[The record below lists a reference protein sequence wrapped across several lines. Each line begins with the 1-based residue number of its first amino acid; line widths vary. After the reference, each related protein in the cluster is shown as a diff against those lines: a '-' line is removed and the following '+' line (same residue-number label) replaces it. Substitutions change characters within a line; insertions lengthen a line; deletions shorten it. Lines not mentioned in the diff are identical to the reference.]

1 MFKSL
6 RERLKG
12 VSKKLED
19 EVEKQLGD
27 QLERELAASMA
38 KPEPPVAP
46 AQPATAPPIPR
57 EPAPAPDVAPAH
69 REPDPTTPAPASR
82 PEPQPSPAPVETP
95 PAPSVPVTP
104 PFRVEPASE
113 VVHHQPD
120 PTKTQPPVPAP
131 GPSPAPQSTPL
142 SPLTQP
148 PPGSTSASS
157 VAGQVPK
164 PVLAPILEP
173 TRPVSSPPPQ
183 PKPQA
188 PKPQPAERTAPKPNV
203 TGRKMLT
210 EEEIS
215 ARLERELTEAVQVQ
229 KAVEEVVQTVAPAA
243 RFTINEQ
250 VLEDILWEL
259 EVGLLE
265 SDVALPVIEAI
276 KANVKEQ
283 ILTLTVGGKPE
294 EVVEAVLRTAITKV
308 LQVNP
313 LVFDDFVRARM
324 KVKTPVVIMFVG
336 VNGTG
341 KTTSIGRLAWRLKE
355 QGIGVVMA
363 AGDTFRA
370 GAIEQLAL
378 HGERLGIT
386 VIKHKAGADPAAVAY
401 DAVEHAKA
409 RNKQVVLL
417 DTAGRMQNNSN
428 LMDEMDKIRRVAN
441 PDLCIFVGDSL
452 AGNDAVE
459 QARKF
464 DEIVDVG
471 GVILTKVDVDAKG
484 GAALSV
490 AYTIN
495 KPLLFVGVGQDYPDL
510 KPFDAEWLVNRLFG
524 DEAEAAA

>member
-1 MFKSL
+1 VFKAL
-6 RERLKG
+6 RDRLKG

-19 EVEKQLGD
+19 EVERQLGD
-27 QLERELAASMA
+27 QLEKELAAA
-38 KPEPPVAP
+38 LAQPEPAAPAAVPAAPPSTPVKPQPVAE
-46 AQPATAPPIPR
+46 PPHVPR
-57 EPAPAPDVAPAH
+57 EPAPNPP
-69 REPDPTTPAPASR
+69 PAPA
-82 PEPQPSPAPVETP
+82 
-95 PAPSVPVTP
+95 
-104 PFRVEPASE
+104 VEPAKPAPA
-113 VVHHQPD
+113 PD
-120 PTKTQPPVPAP
+120 FAEPMVEPHPVPAP
-131 GPSPAPQSTPL
+131 TAPEPKAPAPPTPPSAPTVAAPALEPPRPAPQPR
-142 SPLTQP
+142 PQ
-148 PPGSTSASS
+148 
-157 VAGQVPK
+157 Q
-164 PVLAPILEP
+164 APQ
-173 TRPVSSPPPQ
+173 Q
-183 PKPQA
+183 PKQ
-188 PKPQPAERTAPKPNV
+188 QPAERTAPKPGV
-203 TGRKMLT
+203 TGRKMLS

-215 ARLERELTEAVQVQ
+215 ARLERELSEAVAVQ
-229 KAVEEVVQTVAPAA
+229 RSVEEVVQKEAPAA

-250 VLEDILWEL
+250 VLEDILWDL

-294 EVVEAVLRTAITKV
+294 EIIEKVLRTAIKRV

-313 LVFDDFVRARM
+313 LDFDQFIRERL
-324 KVKTPVVIMFVG
+324 KVKRPVVVMFVG

-355 QGIGVVMA
+355 QGLGVVLA

-378 HGERLGIT
+378 HGERLGVT

-401 DAVEHAKA
+401 DAIEHAKA
-409 RNKQVVLL
+409 RQKEVVLL

-495 KPLLFVGVGQDYPDL
+495 KPLLFVGVGQNYPDL

-524 DEAEAAA
+524 DEAEAPA

>member
-1 MFKSL
+1 
-6 RERLKG
+6 
-12 VSKKLED
+12 
-19 EVEKQLGD
+19 
-27 QLERELAASMA
+27 AAALA
-38 KPEPPVAP
+38 KPEPAAPAAVPAAPPSTPIKPQPVAE
-46 AQPATAPPIPR
+46 PPHVPR
-57 EPAPAPDVAPAH
+57 EPAPSPP
-69 REPDPTTPAPASR
+69 PAPAV
-82 PEPQPSPAPVETP
+82 EPAKPAPTSDFAEPIVEPHPVPPPMAPAPKAPAPTPP
-95 PAPSVPVTP
+95 PAPTAAPAMEP
-104 PFRVEPASE
+104 PR
-113 VVHHQPD
+113 
-120 PTKTQPPVPAP
+120 
-131 GPSPAPQSTPL
+131 PAPQP
-142 SPLTQP
+142 
-148 PPGSTSASS
+148 
-157 VAGQVPK
+157 
-164 PVLAPILEP
+164 
-173 TRPVSSPPPQ
+173 R
-183 PKPQA
+183 PQA
-188 PKPQPAERTAPKPNV
+188 PQQPKQQTAERTAPKPGV
-203 TGRKMLT
+203 TGRKMLS
-210 EEEIS
+210 EEEIA
-215 ARLERELTEAVQVQ
+215 ARLERELSEAVAVQ
-229 KAVEEVVQTVAPAA
+229 KSVEEVVQKEAPAA

-250 VLEDILWEL
+250 VLEDILWDL

-294 EVVEAVLRTAITKV
+294 DIIEKVLRTAIKRV

-313 LVFDDFVRARM
+313 LDFDQFIRERLKA
-324 KVKTPVVIMFVG
+324 KKPVVVMFVG

-341 KTTSIGRLAWRLKE
+341 KTTSIGRLAWRLRE
-355 QGIGVVMA
+355 QGLGVVLA

-378 HGERLGIT
+378 HGERLGVT

-401 DAVEHAKA
+401 DAIEHAKA
-409 RNKQVVLL
+409 RQKEVVLL

-495 KPLLFVGVGQDYPDL
+495 KPLLFVGVGQNYPDL

-524 DEAEAAA
+524 DEAEAPA

>member
-1 MFKSL
+1 MFKAL
-6 RERLKG
+6 RDRLKG

-27 QLERELAASMA
+27 KLEQELAAALA
-38 KPEPPVAP
+38 KPVPASAPAATPPLAPTAPTPTPSPRPEPPAL
-46 AQPATAPPIPR
+46 
-57 EPAPAPDVAPAH
+57 APAPKPVEQPL
-69 REPDPTTPAPASR
+69 
-82 PEPQPSPAPVETP
+82 PEP
-95 PAPSVPVTP
+95 
-104 PFRVEPASE
+104 
-113 VVHHQPD
+113 
-120 PTKTQPPVPAP
+120 
-131 GPSPAPQSTPL
+131 
-142 SPLTQP
+142 
-148 PPGSTSASS
+148 
-157 VAGQVPK
+157 
-164 PVLAPILEP
+164 
-173 TRPVSSPPPQ
+173 RPVQPAVPQ
-183 PKPQA
+183 PAAPA
-188 PKPQPAERTAPKPNV
+188 PKPTPVPLVNPPTSTPTQPAPPGAPQQPVGAAPATVQQPRPVPQQPKQQPAERTAPKANV
-203 TGRKMLT
+203 TGRKMLS
-210 EEEIS
+210 EDEIA
-215 ARLERELTEAVQVQ
+215 ARLERELGEAVAVQ
-229 KAVEEVVQTVAPAA
+229 KAVETVVQTTAPAT

-250 VLEDILWEL
+250 VLEDILWDL

-294 EVVEAVLRTAITKV
+294 EIIEKVLRTAIKRV

-313 LVFDDFVRARM
+313 LDFDQFIRERL
-324 KVKTPVVIMFVG
+324 KVKRPVVVMFVG

-341 KTTSIGRLAWRLKE
+341 KTTSIGRLAYRLKE
-355 QGIGVVMA
+355 QGLGVVMA

-378 HGERLGIT
+378 HGERLGVT

-401 DAVEHAKA
+401 DAIEHAKA
-409 RNKQVVLL
+409 RQKEVVLL

-441 PDLCIFVGDSL
+441 PDLCVFVGDSL

-495 KPLLFVGVGQDYPDL
+495 KPLLFVGVGQNYPDL
-510 KPFDAEWLVNRLFG
+510 KPFDADWMVSRLFG
-524 DEAEAAA
+524 DETEAAA

>member
-1 MFKSL
+1 MFKAL
-6 RERLKG
+6 RDRLKG

-27 QLERELAASMA
+27 KLEQELAVAMA
-38 KPEPPVAP
+38 KPVPAP
-46 AQPATAPPIPR
+46 TPAA
-57 EPAPAPDVAPAH
+57 PAPAPAAPA
-69 REPDPTTPAPASR
+69 PSAPAPPPRPAPPVPPAAPKPVGQPL
-82 PEPQPSPAPVETP
+82 PEPRPAQPTVPSPAA
-95 PAPSVPVTP
+95 PAPKPTPVPLVNPPTSTP
-104 PFRVEPASE
+104 
-113 VVHHQPD
+113 
-120 PTKTQPPVPAP
+120 TQPAPPGAPQQPVGAASATVQQPH
-131 GPSPAPQSTPL
+131 PAPQ
-142 SPLTQP
+142 
-148 PPGSTSASS
+148 
-157 VAGQVPK
+157 
-164 PVLAPILEP
+164 
-173 TRPVSSPPPQ
+173 Q
-183 PKPQA
+183 PKQQPAQA
-188 PKPQPAERTAPKPNV
+188 KPQPAERTAPKANV
-203 TGRKMLT
+203 TGRKMLS
-210 EEEIS
+210 EDEIAS
-215 ARLERELTEAVQVQ
+215 RLERELGEAVAVQ
-229 KAVEEVVQTVAPAA
+229 KAVETVVQTVAPAT

-250 VLEDILWEL
+250 VLEDILWDL

-276 KANVKEQ
+276 KASVKEQ

-294 EVVEAVLRTAITKV
+294 EVIETVLRTAIKRV

-313 LVFDDFVRARM
+313 LDFDQFIRERL
-324 KVKTPVVIMFVG
+324 KVKRPVVVMFVG

-341 KTTSIGRLAWRLKE
+341 KTTSIGRLAYRLKE
-355 QGIGVVMA
+355 QGLGVVLA

-378 HGERLGIT
+378 HGERLGVT

-401 DAVEHAKA
+401 DAIEHAKA
-409 RNKQVVLL
+409 RQKEVVLL

-441 PDLCIFVGDSL
+441 PDLCVFVGDSL

-524 DEAEAAA
+524 DEAEAPA

>member
-1 MFKSL
+1 
-6 RERLKG
+6 
-12 VSKKLED
+12 
-19 EVEKQLGD
+19 
-27 QLERELAASMA
+27 
-38 KPEPPVAP
+38 
-46 AQPATAPPIPR
+46 
-57 EPAPAPDVAPAH
+57 
-69 REPDPTTPAPASR
+69 
-82 PEPQPSPAPVETP
+82 
-95 PAPSVPVTP
+95 
-104 PFRVEPASE
+104 
-113 VVHHQPD
+113 
-120 PTKTQPPVPAP
+120 
-131 GPSPAPQSTPL
+131 
-142 SPLTQP
+142 
-148 PPGSTSASS
+148 
-157 VAGQVPK
+157 
-164 PVLAPILEP
+164 
-173 TRPVSSPPPQ
+173 
-183 PKPQA
+183 
-188 PKPQPAERTAPKPNV
+188 
-203 TGRKMLT
+203 
-210 EEEIS
+210 
-215 ARLERELTEAVQVQ
+215 
-229 KAVEEVVQTVAPAA
+229 
-243 RFTINEQ
+243 
-250 VLEDILWEL
+250 
-259 EVGLLE
+259 
-265 SDVALPVIEAI
+265 VALPVIEAI
-276 KANVKEQ
+276 KGNVKEQ

-294 EVVEAVLRTAITKV
+294 EIIEKVLRTAIKRV

-313 LVFDDFVRARM
+313 LDFDRFLQDKLAAGKR
-324 KVKTPVVIMFVG
+324 PVVIMFVG

-341 KTTSIGRLAWRLKE
+341 KTTSIGRLAYRLRE

-378 HGERLGIT
+378 HGERLGLT

-401 DAVEHAKA
+401 DAIEHAKA

-495 KPLLFVGVGQDYPDL
+495 KPLLFVGVGQEYPDL

>member
-6 RERLKG
+6 RDRLKG

-27 QLERELAASMA
+27 QLEKELAAAMA
-38 KPEPPVAP
+38 KPAAAPVAP
-46 AQPATAPPIPR
+46 PPPAV
-57 EPAPAPDVAPAH
+57 PAPAAVPSVPKPVQPAPAAVH
-69 REPDPTTPAPASR
+69 RAPDPTAPQPPSL
-82 PEPQPSPAPVETP
+82 PEPRPSPAPVEPTP
-95 PAPSVPVTP
+95 AHPAPV
-104 PFRVEPASE
+104 
-113 VVHHQPD
+113 
-120 PTKTQPPVPAP
+120 PPVPAP
-131 GPSPAPQSTPL
+131 QPVQPPALAAPALEPPRPAPP
-142 SPLTQP
+142 
-148 PPGSTSASS
+148 
-157 VAGQVPK
+157 
-164 PVLAPILEP
+164 
-173 TRPVSSPPPQ
+173 
-183 PKPQA
+183 A

-203 TGRKMLT
+203 TGRKMLS
-210 EEEIS
+210 EDEIA
-215 ARLERELTEAVQVQ
+215 ARLERELGEAVAVQ
-229 KAVEEVVQTVAPAA
+229 KSVEEVVQKEAPAA

-250 VLEDILWEL
+250 VLEDILWDL

-276 KANVKEQ
+276 KGNVKEQ

-294 EVVEAVLRTAITKV
+294 EIIEKVLRTAIKRV

-313 LVFDDFVRARM
+313 LDFDVFIRERL
-324 KVKTPVVIMFVG
+324 KTKRPVVVMFVG

-355 QGIGVVMA
+355 QGLGVVMA

-378 HGERLGIT
+378 HGERLGVT

-401 DAVEHAKA
+401 DAIEHAKA
-409 RNKQVVLL
+409 RQKEVVLL

-441 PDLCIFVGDSL
+441 PDLCVFVGDSL

-495 KPLLFVGVGQDYPDL
+495 KPLLFVGVGQNYPDL

-524 DEAEAAA
+524 DDAEATA

>member
-1 MFKSL
+1 VFKAL
-6 RERLKG
+6 RDRLKG

-19 EVEKQLGD
+19 EVERQLGD
-27 QLERELAASMA
+27 QLEKELAAA
-38 KPEPPVAP
+38 LAQPEPAAP
-46 AQPATAPPIPR
+46 AAVPAAPLSMPVKPQPVVEPPHVPR
-57 EPAPAPDVAPAH
+57 EPAPSPP
-69 REPDPTTPAPASR
+69 PAPA
-82 PEPQPSPAPVETP
+82 
-95 PAPSVPVTP
+95 
-104 PFRVEPASE
+104 VEPAKPAPA
-113 VVHHQPD
+113 PD
-120 PTKTQPPVPAP
+120 FAEPMVEPHPVPPPTAP
-131 GPSPAPQSTPL
+131 EPKAPAPTPPSAPTVAVPALEPPRPAPQPR
-142 SPLTQP
+142 PQ
-148 PPGSTSASS
+148 
-157 VAGQVPK
+157 Q
-164 PVLAPILEP
+164 APQ
-173 TRPVSSPPPQ
+173 Q
-183 PKPQA
+183 PKQ
-188 PKPQPAERTAPKPNV
+188 QPAERTAPKPGV
-203 TGRKMLT
+203 TGRKMLS

-215 ARLERELTEAVQVQ
+215 ARLERELSEAVAVQ
-229 KAVEEVVQTVAPAA
+229 KSVEEVVQKEAPAA

-250 VLEDILWEL
+250 VLEDILWDL

-294 EVVEAVLRTAITKV
+294 EIIEKVLRTAIKRV

-313 LVFDDFVRARM
+313 LDFDQFIRERL
-324 KVKTPVVIMFVG
+324 KVKRPVVVMFVG

-341 KTTSIGRLAWRLKE
+341 KTTSIGRLAWRLRE
-355 QGIGVVMA
+355 QGLGVVLA

-378 HGERLGIT
+378 HGERLGVT

-401 DAVEHAKA
+401 DAIEHAKA
-409 RNKQVVLL
+409 RQKEVVLL

-495 KPLLFVGVGQDYPDL
+495 KPLLFVGVGQNYPDL

-524 DEAEAAA
+524 DEAEAPA